1 MKILVCE
8 NGTAYYRDATK
19 EEIERFESEKVHDT
33 RTLEDVQSEKLAELS
48 TACGIAIDDG
58 VVLITED
65 GIERHFA
72 GKEEDQISLEQ
83 VMRAC
88 RDGAPGWLYQSEGE
102 QGKLGECFWLTA
114 ADATMISNAL
124 AIDKTQKRTYNKELQ
139 AYVLSLTT
147 VEEVQAVQW
156 GQPLTGQW
164 LDEYNAKIGLLTP
177 IIESMGGIYVGG

>member
-1 MKILVCE
+1 MSIKTIY
-8 NGTAYYRDATK
+8 NAATG
-19 EEIERFESEKVHDT
+19 EYSQEVVDDEPVIEQDT
-33 RTLEDVQSEKLAELS
+33 RTMEEVKTDKLAELS
-48 TACGIAIDDG
+48 AACGLAIDDG
-58 VVLITED
+58 VVLTTED
-65 GIERHFA
+65 GTERHFA

-124 AIDKTQKRTYNKELQ
+124 AIDKTKKRTYNKELQ

-147 VEEVQAVQW
+147 VEEVLAVQW
-156 GQPLTGQW
+156 GQPLAGEW
-164 LDEYNAKIGLLTP
+164 LEEYNAKMGLLTP
-177 IIESMGGIYVGG
+177 IIESMGGGGDDGG